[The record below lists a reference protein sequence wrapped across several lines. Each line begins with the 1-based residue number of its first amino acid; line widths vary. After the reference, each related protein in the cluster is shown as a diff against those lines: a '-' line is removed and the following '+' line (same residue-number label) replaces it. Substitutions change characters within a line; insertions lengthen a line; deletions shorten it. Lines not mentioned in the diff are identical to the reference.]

1 MADIR
6 HTAKECTVVAL
17 SMAAACMDIS
27 DIGCIPLTD
36 DMGVFMLLQS
46 FTFLAEAARSVLSAL
61 GFQERL
67 VH

>member
-1 MADIR
+1 MAKD
-6 HTAKECTVVAL
+6 CTVVAL

-46 FTFLAEAARSVLSAL
+46 FTFLAEATRGVLSAL
-61 GFQERL
+61 GF
-67 VH
+67 